1 MDIYYK
7 KYIKYKIKYINLRDQ
22 IGSSKKSKKSGK
34 QSNTPPPP
42 SNPKNCL
49 QNKERISTMKSHMG
63 QDIKYKITTKTDEV
77 QLNPNDY
84 ENKDSRDKVFFN
96 TFIQNKKKE
105 VRAFDK
111 IKKIVLASKPKTFP
125 YRPEELLCFDIK
137 DDGQGRKNDGPIDRN
152 ITDQIIN
159 KITEMNNIT
168 RESDRPNYVII
179 FLSESSKHISG

>member
-22 IGSSKKSKKSGK
+22 IGSSKKGKNSGK
-34 QSNTPPPP
+34 QSNTPPP

-49 QNKERISTMKSHMG
+49 RSGERISTMKSHMG
-63 QDIKYKITTKTDEV
+63 KDIKYKITTKSDEV
-77 QLNPNDY
+77 QLNPKDY
-84 ENKDSRDKVFFN
+84 ENKDSRDKVFFH
-96 TFIQNKKKE
+96 TFLQNKKKE

-111 IKKIVLASKPKTFP
+111 IKKIVLASKPKTSSI
-125 YRPEELLCFDIK
+125 PEELLCFDIK

-168 RESDRPNYVII
+168 RESDRPNYFII
-179 FLSESSKHISG
+179 FLSESSKHVSG